1 MSARTLSFLVVVV
14 QHATLVCVIRF
25 SKIRQRDSSTSTAY
39 LSSVVIFLAELFK
52 MILNGAIEVARI
64 NSITLHLPARRNLN
78 SLCKTKTFNLVIPA
92 LLYLFQNNLLF
103 FALSKLSV
111 PVYQITNQGKLVT
124 TAFISRIM
132 LKKEITITQYLAIFI
147 LSVGVAMVHISEYQL
162 NSGGTTDTF
171 PGKNMK
177 HHAEN
182 QWLGLAAVFASCL
195 TSGFAGVYFE
205 FVLKSTSQSVYC
217 RNFQLAFFSFIFSGI
232 YTLWKDFHRIL
243 EKGFFQG
250 FDWLVVLIVVMQ
262 GMTGFAVGMIIKYGD
277 VVLKGFATSVAVI
290 VATLVSYFFFD
301 ASLNGMFLCGA
312 SMVVLAVKL
321 YSFPGE
327 GRMDLSP
334 ISKFIIGRK
343 YHILLLLAVTLSR
356 NLQRRPGKLDGTP
369 VSILVR

>member
-1 MSARTLSFLVVVV
+1 MISAKTLSFLVVVV
-14 QHATLVCVIRF
+14 QHATLVCVIRL

-52 MILNGAIEVARI
+52 MILNGTIEVVRI
-64 NSITLHLPARRNLN
+64 NSITLHLPPRRNLN
-78 SLCKTKTFNLVIPA
+78 SFYKKKNFTLVIPA

-103 FALSKLSV
+103 YALSKLSV

-171 PGKNMK
+171 PGENVK
-177 HHAEN
+177 HHVEN

-205 FVLKSTSQSVYC
+205 LVLKSTSQSVYC
-217 RNFQLAFFSFIFSGI
+217 RNFELAFFSCIFSGL
-232 YTLWKDFHRIL
+232 YMLWKDFHEIL
-243 EKGFFQG
+243 EKGIFQG

-301 ASLNGMFLCGA
+301 ASLNTLFLCGA
-312 SMVVLAVKL
+312 SLVVLAVKI
-321 YSFPGE
+321 YSFPGKD
-327 GRMDLSP
+327 RLDCFPL
-334 ISKFIIGRK
+334 SKFITGKKNIFCSF
-343 YHILLLLAVTLSR
+343 SR
-356 NLQRRPGKLDGTP
+356 
-369 VSILVR
+369 